1 MVGQAIQYN
10 TVIVYII
17 QTVRQDKPLGDL
29 QPAGERLIVI

>member
-10 TVIVYII
+10 TVIVDLWE
-17 QTVRQDKPLGDL
+17 TVRQDKPFGNL